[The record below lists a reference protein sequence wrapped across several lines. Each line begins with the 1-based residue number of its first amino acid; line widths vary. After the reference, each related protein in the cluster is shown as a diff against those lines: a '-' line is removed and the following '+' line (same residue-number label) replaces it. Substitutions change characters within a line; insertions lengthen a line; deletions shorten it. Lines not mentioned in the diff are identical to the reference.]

1 MQRSQN
7 GTTVSST
14 KAYVLTSTLP
24 ASYRISTILTPS
36 RIPSTSVESAYTAF
50 YTFVISVIFLSPRGM
65 IPEPKLERY
74 LKRVNADNHCLGGE
88 KTEKIL
94 KRMEREGY
102 VVKVR
107 ERDGGGEE
115 SIDYVVG
122 PRGKAEIGEKGVAG
136 VVRKVYGKKDLEAE
150 ELEKRLVRSLGE
162 VVIDKKKDREE
173 GETEFGNDDGEG
185 EESEAPAADRRPTT
199 NGAGKGRRRT
209 RESSGRNK
217 GGARGGGSDDDEE
230 EEGEEEEDS
239 DE

>member
-7 GTTVSST
+7 GTTASST
-14 KAYVLTSTLP
+14 KAYILTSTLP
-24 ASYRISTILTPS
+24 ASYRIPAILTPS
-36 RIPSTSVESAYTAF
+36 RIPSTAVESAYTAF
-50 YTFVISVIFLSPRGM
+50 YTFVISVISLSPRGM
-65 IPEPKLERY
+65 IPELKLERY

-115 SIDYVVG
+115 SVDYVVG

-162 VVIDKKKDREE
+162 VVLGKKGSED
-173 GETEFGNDDGEG
+173 GEAERGNDDGEG
-185 EESEAPAADRRPTT
+185 EESDAPAADRRPIT

-209 RESSGRNK
+209 RGSARRITGR
-217 GGARGGGSDDDEE
+217 ARGGGSDNDEE
-230 EEGEEEEDS
+230 EEEDDS
-239 DE
+239 DD

>member
-1 MQRSQN
+1 
-7 GTTVSST
+7 
-14 KAYVLTSTLP
+14 
-24 ASYRISTILTPS
+24 
-36 RIPSTSVESAYTAF
+36 
-50 YTFVISVIFLSPRGM
+50 M

-107 ERDGGGEE
+107 ERDGGGDE
-115 SIDYVVG
+115 SVDYVVG

-162 VVIDKKKDREE
+162 VVIDKKNDRED
-173 GETEFGNDDGEG
+173 GETDHGNDDGEG

-199 NGAGKGRRRT
+199 NGASKGRRRT

-217 GGARGGGSDDDEE
+217 GGAGGVKGGGSDDDEE
-230 EEGEEEEDS
+230 EEEDS
-239 DE
+239 DD

>member
-1 MQRSQN
+1 
-7 GTTVSST
+7 
-14 KAYVLTSTLP
+14 
-24 ASYRISTILTPS
+24 
-36 RIPSTSVESAYTAF
+36 
-50 YTFVISVIFLSPRGM
+50 M
-65 IPEPKLERY
+65 IPELKLERY

-115 SIDYVVG
+115 SVDYVVG

-162 VVIDKKKDREE
+162 VVLGKKESED
-173 GETEFGNDDGEG
+173 GEAERGNDDGEG
-185 EESEAPAADRRPTT
+185 EESDAPAADRRPIT

-209 RESSGRNK
+209 RGSARRITGRE
-217 GGARGGGSDDDEE
+217 RGGGSDNDEE
-230 EEGEEEEDS
+230 EEEDDS
-239 DE
+239 GD

>member
-7 GTTVSST
+7 GTSSSST
-14 KAYVLTSTLP
+14 KAYILTSTLP
-24 ASYRISTILTPS
+24 AAYRIPAILTPS
-36 RIPSTSVESAYTAF
+36 RIPSTAIESAYTAF
-50 YTFVISVIFLSPRGM
+50 YTFVISVISLSPRGM

-115 SIDYVVG
+115 SVDYVVG
-122 PRGKAEIGEKGVAG
+122 PRGKAEIGENGVAG

-162 VVIDKKKDREE
+162 VVLDKKKNREDDEAE
-173 GETEFGNDDGEG
+173 GGNGDGEG
-185 EESEAPAADRRPTT
+185 EGSDAPAAGRRPTV
-199 NGAGKGRRRT
+199 NGAGNGKRLT
-209 RESSGRNK
+209 RGSSGRTN
-217 GGARGGGSDDDEE
+217 GRARGGESDEDDEE
-230 EEGEEEEDS
+230 EEEEDS
-239 DE
+239 DD